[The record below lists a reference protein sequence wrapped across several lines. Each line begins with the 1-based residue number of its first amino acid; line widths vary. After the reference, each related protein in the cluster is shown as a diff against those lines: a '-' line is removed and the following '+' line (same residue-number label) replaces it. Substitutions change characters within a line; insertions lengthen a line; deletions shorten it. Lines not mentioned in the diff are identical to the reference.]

1 MHTPLLNFQFIVALA
16 ILVYFA
22 DVAIHAGIAR
32 DVIKCICYS
41 IVAILAL
48 IFVVMT
54 LLGVS

>member
-1 MHTPLLNFQFIVALA
+1 MHTPLLNFQFIVMLGF
-16 ILVYFA
+16 VVFFA

-48 IFVVMT
+48 IFVVLA